1 MNKKTPYEVKAV
13 LSIDDAPNITQE
25 KLYEIF
31 FEALRNKKLN
41 HFEITG
47 GGFRSAT
54 DHWRKD

>member
-1 MNKKTPYEVKAV
+1 MIKDKRPYQVKAV
-13 LSIDDAPNITQE
+13 LSVDDAPNMTQE

-47 GGFRSAT
+47 GG
-54 DHWRKD
+54 